1 MIAISVND
9 LSLSIGTTPILEK
22 ISFALEEN
30 GVSQVVETADGFYV
44 IMRLA
49 PDDKYVMLHAQ
60 TLLSYYQSAA
70 MGAYIETYD
79 EDCKAELNEYGKSL
93 DLLNLE

>member
-1 MIAISVND
+1 MSPNVMLLIS
-9 LSLSIGTTPILEK
+9 SLSNKDT
-22 ISFALEEN
+22 
-30 GVSQVVETADGFYV
+30 
-44 IMRLA
+44 
-49 PDDKYVMLHAQ
+49 Q

-70 MGAYIETYD
+70 MGAYIETFD